1 MTSLSYLMIQ
11 KLTLISTLSK
21 IPMEKLEAKLQ
32 LSTGQI
38 GGININIQYYFFLIL
53 LLVILKF

>member
-1 MTSLSYLMIQ
+1 
-11 KLTLISTLSK
+11 
-21 IPMEKLEAKLQ
+21 MEKLEAKLQ

-53 LLVILKF
+53 LLVNIKILI